1 MLSDTRYS
9 RRRAPQNNLANKK
22 GAEVSQP
29 CSPRSRAQ
37 EVRLQPGI
45 ALLMGP
51 QGERNRGQIIHQ
63 GDGVAVFG
71 EIDSGEIKLAGVAGF
86 DADVGQLLGDV
97 DGELGFG
104 FFAAGGAEDTAEFP
118 FLGAEGTEEK
128 ALATV
133 AFDSEDTGERAG
145 AAQWANFGGHDD
157 GRLRRLLGA
166 KFGVGLQEPSGN
178 ELGEGADLL
187 VVLASM
193 LPVGFEAG
201 DPGV

>member
-1 MLSDTRYS
+1 
-9 RRRAPQNNLANKK
+9 
-22 GAEVSQP
+22 
-29 CSPRSRAQ
+29 
-37 EVRLQPGI
+37 
-45 ALLMGP
+45 MGP

-118 FLGAEGTEEK
+118 FLEAEGAEEE
-128 ALATV
+128 AFAAV
-133 AFDSEDTGERAG
+133 AFDSEDAGERAG
-145 AAQWANFGGHDD
+145 ATQRTDFCGYDN
-157 GRLRRLLGA
+157 GRPGKQQGA
-166 KFGVGLQEPSGN
+166 EFGVGLQEGSRE
-178 ELGEGADLL
+178 ELGEGANLL
-187 VVLASM
+187 VILAGVL
-193 LPVGFEAG
+193 PIGFEAG